1 MAKDE
6 AGEGQV
12 NMTIYTTDEIRNR
25 IKAAG
30 ALQGKSMSVF
40 VIETMLKEMDR
51 LGKNMQRAGALHY
64 IAQMG
69 EESK

>member
-6 AGEGQV
+6 TGEDQI
-12 NMTIYTTDEIRNR
+12 NMTIYTTDAIRNR

-40 VIETMLKEMDR
+40 VVETVLKELDR
-51 LGKNMQRAGALHY
+51 LEAAQRETHDF
-64 IAQMG
+64 IARHTG
-69 EESK
+69 ESK